1 MKNYINL
8 SKSLSLSIVAALMIG
23 AGALVLSSCEVELPA
38 AGSVEDMTPPKADFS
53 SSADNTNSKL
63 LIFSNLS
70 ASSTD
75 YIWDFGDG
83 NTSYDKD
90 PTNLYPAEGT
100 YAVTLTASDKLGVTS
115 ITTKDVL
122 VTVPQVYEPFILE
135 PGFESFQLENG
146 TGDGRDSWR
155 APSGS
160 RDDRPLGMGNVIQ
173 ITGSPVSFG
182 DSGAKLPS
190 DNTRCGYQLITVIP
204 DSDYKVTFYY
214 TMKTTPAGTLTV
226 AILGGEVTD
235 PADVAAAT
243 LASVTV
249 NDQTDDSAYVKASV
263 DFNSGS
269 NTGIVIYFTN
279 VDVETRVDEFTIEN
293 N

>member
-135 PGFESFQLENG
+135 PGFESFQLENE
-146 TGDGRDSWR
+146 
-155 APSGS
+155 
-160 RDDRPLGMGNVIQ
+160 
-173 ITGSPVSFG
+173 
-182 DSGAKLPS
+182 
-190 DNTRCGYQLITVIP
+190 
-204 DSDYKVTFYY
+204 YKCHQ
-214 TMKTTPAGTLTV
+214 K
-226 AILGGEVTD
+226 
-235 PADVAAAT
+235 
-243 LASVTV
+243 
-249 NDQTDDSAYVKASV
+249 
-263 DFNSGS
+263 
-269 NTGIVIYFTN
+269 
-279 VDVETRVDEFTIEN
+279 
-293 N
+293 

>member
-100 YAVTLTASDKLGVTS
+100 YTVTLTASDKLGVTS
-115 ITTKDVL
+115 ITTKDVWLPYPRSMSHLYWNQDLKVFSLKMEQAMVGIHGELLQAHEMTDHL
-122 VTVPQVYEPFILE
+122 VWVMLSKLQVVLFRLVILE
-135 PGFESFQLENG
+135 LNYLQ
-146 TGDGRDSWR
+146 
-155 APSGS
+155 
-160 RDDRPLGMGNVIQ
+160 
-173 ITGSPVSFG
+173 
-182 DSGAKLPS
+182 
-190 DNTRCGYQLITVIP
+190 
-204 DSDYKVTFYY
+204 
-214 TMKTTPAGTLTV
+214 TTPDV
-226 AILGGEVTD
+226 VT
-235 PADVAAAT
+235 
-243 LASVTV
+243 S
-249 NDQTDDSAYVKASV
+249 
-263 DFNSGS
+263 
-269 NTGIVIYFTN
+269 
-279 VDVETRVDEFTIEN
+279 
-293 N
+293 

>member
-1 MKNYINL
+1 MKKYINI
-8 SKSLSLSIVAALMIG
+8 SKSLSLSIIALLMIG
-23 AGALVLSSCEVELPA
+23 AGALVLSSCAEDIPA
-38 AGSVEDMTPPKADFS
+38 AGSIEDKTPPNADFS
-53 SSADNTNSKL
+53 SSADQSNSKL
-63 LIFSNLS
+63 LVFSNFS
-70 ASSTD
+70 ASATD

-83 NTSYDKD
+83 NTSLDKD
-90 PTNLYPAEGT
+90 PRNLYPAEGIYT
-100 YAVTLTASDKLGVTS
+100 VTLTASDKLGVTS
-115 ITTKDVL
+115 TTTKDVL
-122 VTVPQVYEPFILE
+122 VTVPQTYEPFILE
-135 PGFESFQLENG
+135 PGFESGQLENG

-155 APSGS
+155 APSGA
-160 RDDRPLGMGNVIQ
+160 RDDRPAGMGGPVQ

-190 DNTRCGYQLITVIP
+190 GGTRCGYQLITVIP

-214 TMKTTPAGTLTV
+214 TMKTSPVGSLTV

-243 LASVTV
+243 IESVTV
-249 NDQTDDSAYVKASV
+249 NDQADASAYVKTSV

-279 VDVETRVDEFTIEN
+279 EDVETRLDEFTIEN